1 MRWYETAP
9 RASHDE
15 SLILT
20 LFTSSPDPSLIMR
33 EDRFI
38 ECNQAAV
45 EVLGYSSKDE
55 LLHVH
60 PSDIS
65 PPYQADGTCSVDKST
80 AYIRQAEYEGSVQ
93 FEWIHQ
99 RKNGSHFTVKV
110 TLFAMHSS
118 SGPIMYVTW
127 QDISETKALHQSLQ
141 QSEAR
146 FQELFQSMT
155 NGVLVLQP
163 EEKGAEFE
171 VQSAN
176 PACERIFH
184 RSCYSLKGLTL
195 NELLPYSRKKVD
207 DLYSAIKN
215 AWQDNSPHAHTFTVY
230 KGHRLRLWLDVQIYK
245 LSSGELVAIL
255 DDRTEKEQNR
265 IRLELYTNV
274 YRQSRQAVL
283 ISDQNNQIIS
293 VNEAFTE
300 LTGYREDEVRGH
312 NPRILASGKV
322 PPATYQR
329 MWQALQ
335 DTGFWQGELWDKTK
349 GGRVY
354 PKWITINTVRDT
366 SGQISYYIAS
376 FSDITEQK
384 HAEEQIQHLSNYDPL
399 THLLNRFSF
408 EERLSQAISA
418 SHQEQRELAVLFID
432 LDHFKDINDTL
443 GHRAGDELLKA
454 VAKRLK
460 DRIRESDLLARV
472 GGDEFTIAFT
482 HFSNHNHLALKTS
495 TLLESLSAP
504 YEINDQP
511 IYITPS
517 IGVSVY
523 PNDGDTVQEL
533 MKHADAAM
541 YHAKGL
547 GRKNF
552 QFHCNTISKQTQQRL
567 NLGQQLNQALQEEQ
581 FELYYQP
588 QIDTASGH
596 ICALEALI
604 RWHHPERGMVSP
616 AEFIPVLEDT
626 GLIEPVG
633 AWVLRTACQQLA
645 RWHQQG
651 FEQLRIS
658 VNLSARQLR
667 STTLISQVTTA
678 LRNCSLPASSLELE
692 VTESLAMENPEQAIS
707 ILGQLSD
714 MGISIA
720 IDDFGTGYSSL
731 AYLKKLPIQILK
743 LDREFVSH
751 IETDSND
758 AAISTATISLAHS
771 LGLKVVAEGVETQQQ
786 HDFLQ
791 DQGCDYL
798 QGYFHGRPAPASD
811 ITSVL
816 LKSSDRRQEIE
827 EVTE

>member
-20 LFTSSPDPSLIMR
+20 LFTSSPDPSLIIR
-33 EDRFI
+33 GDRFI

-45 EVLGYSSKDE
+45 EVLGYSCKDE

-65 PPYQADGTCSVDKST
+65 PLYQADGTCSVDKST
-80 AYIRQAEYEGSVQ
+80 AYIRQAEYEGTVQ

-99 RKNGSHFTVKV
+99 RKNGSHFTVRV
-110 TLFAMHSS
+110 TLSAMHSS
-118 SGPIMYVTW
+118 SGPIIYVTW
-127 QDISETKALHQSLQ
+127 QDISETKAQHKSLQ
-141 QSEAR
+141 RSEAR
-146 FQELFQSMT
+146 FQELFQSMP

-163 EEKGAEFE
+163 HESGTEFE

-176 PACERIFH
+176 PACEQIFH
-184 RSCYSLKGLTL
+184 RSSYSLKGIPLR
-195 NELLPYSRKKVD
+195 ELLPYSRKKVD
-207 DLYSAIKN
+207 DLYSSIKK
-215 AWQDNSPHAHTFTVY
+215 AWQGNTPHAHTFTVY
-230 KGHRLRLWLDVQIYK
+230 KGHRLRLWLDIQIYK

-322 PPATYQR
+322 PPSTYQR
-329 MWQALQ
+329 MWHALQ
-335 DTGFWQGELWDKTK
+335 DNGYWQGELWDRTK
-349 GGRVY
+349 DGRIY
-354 PKWITINTVRDT
+354 PKWITINTVRDKA
-366 SGQISYYIAS
+366 GKISYYIAS

-384 HAEEQIQHLSNYDPL
+384 NAEEQIQHLSYHDPL

-418 SHQEQRELAVLFID
+418 SQHEQRELAILFID
-432 LDHFKDINDTL
+432 LDRFKDINDTL
-443 GHRAGDELLKA
+443 GHQVGDELLKA

-460 DRIRESDLLARV
+460 DTVKESDLLARL
-472 GGDEFTIAFT
+472 GGDEFTLAFT

-495 TLLESLSAP
+495 TLLETLSAP

-523 PNDGDTVQEL
+523 PNDGDSVQEL

-541 YHAKGL
+541 YHAKSL

-552 QFHCNTISKQTQQRL
+552 QFHCSTISEQTQHRL

-588 QIDTASGH
+588 QIDAASGN

-604 RWHHPERGMVSP
+604 RWHHPERGLVSP
-616 AEFIPVLEDT
+616 AEFIPVLEDS

-633 AWVLRTACQQLA
+633 EWVLRTACQQLA
-645 RWHQQG
+645 HWHQQG
-651 FEQLRIS
+651 FAHLRMS

-667 STTLISQVTTA
+667 STSLISQVTAA
-678 LRNCSLPASSLELE
+678 LAHCGLPASALELE
-692 VTESLAMENPEQAIS
+692 ITESLAMENPEQAIS
-707 ILGQLSD
+707 ILGQLNA
-714 MGISIA
+714 MGITIA

-771 LGLKVVAEGVETQQQ
+771 LGLKVVAEEVETQHQ
-786 HDFLQ
+786 HNFLRQ
-791 DQGCDYL
+791 QGCDYL
-798 QGYFHGRPAPASD
+798 QGFFHGRPMPPAE
-811 ITSVL
+811 IAAVL
-816 LKSSDRRQEIE
+816 LERAEREKIIE
-827 EVTE
+827 EVET

>member
-45 EVLGYSSKDE
+45 EVLGFSSREE

-65 PPYQADGTCSVDKST
+65 PPYQADGTSSVDKST

-99 RKNGSHFTVKV
+99 RKNGSHFTVRV
-110 TLFAMHSS
+110 TLSAMHSS
-118 SGPIMYVTW
+118 SGPIIYVTW
-127 QDISETKALHQSLQ
+127 QDISETKALHKSLQ

-146 FQELFQSMT
+146 FQELFQSMP

-163 EEKGAEFE
+163 QKSGTEFE

-176 PACERIFH
+176 PACEQIFH
-184 RSCYSLKGLTL
+184 HSCYSLKGLPL
-195 NELLPYSRKKVD
+195 RDLLPYSRKKVD
-207 DLYSAIKN
+207 DLYSSIKK
-215 AWQDNSPHAHTFTVY
+215 AWQGNTPHAHTLTIY
-230 KGHRLRLWLDVQIYK
+230 KGHRLRLWLDIQIYK

-335 DTGFWQGELWDKTK
+335 DNGYWQGELWDRTK
-349 GGRVY
+349 AGRIY
-354 PKWITINTVRDT
+354 PKWITINTVRDKV
-366 SGQISYYIAS
+366 GKISYYIAS

-384 HAEEQIQHLSNYDPL
+384 NAEEQIQHLSYHDPL
-399 THLLNRFSF
+399 TLLLNRFSF
-408 EERLSQAISA
+408 EERLSQAIST
-418 SHQEQRELAVLFID
+418 SQSEQRDLAILFID
-432 LDHFKDINDTL
+432 LDRFKDINDTL
-443 GHRAGDELLKA
+443 GHRVGDELLKA

-460 DRIRESDLLARV
+460 DNTRESDLLARL
-472 GGDEFTIAFT
+472 GGDEFTIALT

-504 YEINDQP
+504 YEINGQP

-523 PNDGDTVQEL
+523 PNDGDSVPEL
-533 MKHADAAM
+533 MKQADAAM
-541 YHAKGL
+541 YHAKSL

-552 QFHCNTISKQTQQRL
+552 QFHCSTISEQTQHRL
-567 NLGQQLNQALQEEQ
+567 NLNQQLNQALQDEQ

-588 QIDTASGH
+588 QIDTASGN

-604 RWHHPERGMVSP
+604 RWQHPERGIVSP
-616 AEFIPVLEDT
+616 AEFIPALEDS

-633 AWVLRTACQQLA
+633 NWVLRTACQQLA
-645 RWHQQG
+645 HWHQKG
-651 FEQLRIS
+651 FTHLRMS

-667 STTLISQVTTA
+667 STSLISQVTTA
-678 LRNCSLPASSLELE
+678 LDHCGLPASALELE
-692 VTESLAMENPEQAIS
+692 ITESLAMENPEQAIS

-714 MGISIA
+714 MGITIA

-731 AYLKKLPIQILK
+731 TYLKKLPIQILK

-751 IETDSND
+751 IETDCND

-771 LGLKVVAEGVETQQQ
+771 LGLKVVAEGVETQHQ

-791 DQGCDYL
+791 QQGCDYL
-798 QGYFHGRPAPASD
+798 QGFFHGRPMPPAE

-816 LKSSDRRQEIE
+816 LENTERKKVIE
-827 EVTE
+827 EVEA

>member
-1 MRWYETAP
+1 M
-9 RASHDE
+9 
-15 SLILT
+15 T
-20 LFTSSPDPSLIMR
+20 LS
-33 EDRFI
+33 
-38 ECNQAAV
+38 
-45 EVLGYSSKDE
+45 
-55 LLHVH
+55 
-60 PSDIS
+60 
-65 PPYQADGTCSVDKST
+65 
-80 AYIRQAEYEGSVQ
+80 
-93 FEWIHQ
+93 
-99 RKNGSHFTVKV
+99 
-110 TLFAMHSS
+110 AMHSS
-118 SGPIMYVTW
+118 SGPIIYVAW

-141 QSEAR
+141 RSEAR
-146 FQELFQSMT
+146 FQELFQSMP
-155 NGVLVLQP
+155 NGVLVLLP
-163 EEKGAEFE
+163 RESAAEFE

-176 PACERIFH
+176 PACEQIFQ
-184 RSCYSLKGLTL
+184 RSSYSLKGISLRD
-195 NELLPYSRKKVD
+195 LLPYSRKKVD
-207 DLYSAIKN
+207 DLYDLIKKT
-215 AWQDNSPHAHTFTVY
+215 WQENTPHAHTFTVY
-230 KGHRLRLWLDVQIYK
+230 KGHRLRLWLDIQIYK

-265 IRLELYTNV
+265 VRLELYTNV

-300 LTGYREDEVRGH
+300 LTGYKEDEVRGH

-322 PPATYQR
+322 PTATYQR
-329 MWQALQ
+329 MWHALQ
-335 DTGFWQGELWDKTK
+335 DNGCWQGELWDRTK
-349 GGRVY
+349 DGRVY
-354 PKWITINTVRDT
+354 PKWININTVRDT
-366 SGQISYYIAS
+366 AGKISNYIAS

-384 HAEEQIQHLSNYDPL
+384 NAEEQIQHLSYHDPL

-408 EERLSQAISA
+408 EERLSQAISV
-418 SHQEQRELAVLFID
+418 SQHEQRELAILFID
-432 LDHFKDINDTL
+432 LDRFKDINDTL
-443 GHRAGDELLKA
+443 GHRVGDELLKA

-460 DRIRESDLLARV
+460 GKIKESDLLARL

-495 TLLESLSAP
+495 TLLESLSEP

-523 PNDGDTVQEL
+523 PNDGETVPEL

-541 YHAKGL
+541 YHAKSL

-552 QFHCNTISKQTQQRL
+552 QFHCSTISEQTQQRL
-567 NLGQQLNQALQEEQ
+567 NLGQQLNQALQDAQ

-588 QIDTASGH
+588 QIDTVCGN

-616 AEFIPVLEDT
+616 AEFIPVLEDS

-633 AWVLRTACQQLA
+633 EWVLRTACQQLA
-645 RWHQQG
+645 DWHQQG
-651 FEQLRIS
+651 FKHLRMS

-667 STTLISQVTTA
+667 STGLISQVTAA
-678 LRNCSLPASSLELE
+678 LDHCGLSARALELE
-692 VTESLAMENPEQAIS
+692 ITESLAMENPEQAIA

-758 AAISTATISLAHS
+758 AAISAATISLAHS

-791 DQGCDYL
+791 QQGCDYL
-798 QGYFHGRPAPASD
+798 QGYFHGRPMPPTE
-811 ITSVL
+811 ITAAL
-816 LKSSDRRQEIE
+816 LDSTESKKVIE
-827 EVTE
+827 EVTT